1 MTLSAALKVGVSE
14 IRWHGR
20 GGQGAMSSAQL
31 LAHAAYLAGYR
42 GVTSAPTFGA
52 ERRGAPVTASTRL
65 STEPLRMFSQI
76 VNPDVV
82 IVLDDTLLECADA
95 TAGLKEGGWLLINS
109 HLGPEAFASGDRF
122 RVATADATRIATDV
136 GLVVAGSVIVN
147 TAMLGAF
154 ARATGLVSLE
164 DVRRSI
170 SAKYPAALAQKNFE
184 AARVTYELTLMAK
197 AGSSSCSTTVCQA
210 TINCAVAEDRDP
222 AKLK

>member
-1 MTLSAALKVGVSE
+1 
-14 IRWHGR
+14 
-20 GGQGAMSSAQL
+20 
-31 LAHAAYLAGYR
+31 
-42 GVTSAPTFGA
+42 
-52 ERRGAPVTASTRL
+52 
-65 STEPLRMFSQI
+65 MFSQI

-109 HLGPEAFASGDRF
+109 HLGPDAFASTVCQATTNCGVRF
-122 RVATADATRIATDV
+122 RVATVDATRIATDV

-184 AARVTYELTLMAK
+184 AARMTYELTLMAK
-197 AGSSSCSTTVCQA
+197 AESSRSSTL
-210 TINCAVAEDRDP
+210 P
-222 AKLK
+222 G